1 MRLYSYKNLLKR
13 VTASIVLITYC
24 VSCTNM
30 PSGEKAFNSFES
42 CFAANLGLAAA
53 GGVGAGLLTSK
64 LAERL
69 TGSASAGR
77 TLGTAAGVA
86 AAAMIAMTAWKKCG
100 AVYNTSVPVAL
111 PADSKTQDATVNRKP
126 GLNLEQLSVK
136 LAGSENDAPSIQF
149 DFNYFAENP
158 ASKDIKVKFRH
169 KVEIVRFR
177 SGNNE
182 QLVLADDS
190 GNAMLDASGNQIAL
204 EQANRMPREKLHWV
218 TIAEEGHDDYIEDVI
233 IQQGSR
239 HLYNHR
245 LQVPPRDKFAIPLP
259 VPMRY
264 TLTVEAGNAK
274 SKRSVDFALLETAQR
289 PKMYHSGASSNT
301 GGNTGDNTGD
311 MLVASVEKRS
321 LGNPGVGKQFS
332 MTHIV
337 TKKVSLMSDTG
348 VKRKSVATLE
358 QGTKVNLI
366 EKQEV
371 IVNKKPIGWAKI
383 VTEAKVTGWL
393 LSADLL
399 EVK

>member
-1 MRLYSYKNLLKR
+1 MRRYSHKNLLKR
-13 VTASIVLITYC
+13 VTASIVLIAYC

-53 GGVGAGLLTSK
+53 GGVGAGILTSK

-69 TGSASAGR
+69 TGSSRAGKA
-77 TLGTAAGVA
+77 LGTAAGVA
-86 AAAMIAMTAWKKCG
+86 VAAMIAMTAWKKCG

-111 PADSKTQDATVNRKP
+111 PVDNKAQDAIVNRKT

-136 LAGSENDAPSIQF
+136 LTGSENDAPSIEF

-158 ASKDIKVKFRH
+158 ATKDIKAKFRH

-177 SGNNE
+177 AGNNE

-190 GNAMLDASGNQIAL
+190 GNAMLDASGNQISL
-204 EQANRMPREKLHWV
+204 EQASKMPREKLHWV
-218 TIAEEGHDDYIEDVI
+218 TIAEEGHDDYVEDVI

-239 HLYNHR
+239 HLFNHR
-245 LQVPPRDKFAIPLP
+245 LQVPPRDKFALPLP

-264 TLTVEAGNAK
+264 TLTVEAGNTK

-289 PKMYHSGASSNT
+289 PKTYYSSASLNSGANS
-301 GGNTGDNTGD
+301 GDQ
-311 MLVASVEKRS
+311 LVASVEKRS
-321 LGNPGVGKQFS
+321 LGDAGASKQFS

-337 TKKVSLMSDTG
+337 TKKVNLMSDTG
-348 VKRKSVATLE
+348 AKRKTVASLE
-358 QGTKVNLI
+358 QGSKVNLI

-371 IVNKKPIGWAKI
+371 LLNKKPTEWAKI
-383 VTEAKVTGWL
+383 VTENKVTGWL

>member
-1 MRLYSYKNLLKR
+1 MRRYSYKNLLKR
-13 VTASIVLITYC
+13 VTASIVLIAYC

-69 TGSASAGR
+69 TGSSRAGK

-100 AVYNTSVPVAL
+100 AVYNTSVPIAQ
-111 PADSKTQDATVNRKP
+111 PIDSKAVEATVNRKT

-136 LAGSENDAPSIQF
+136 LAGSENDAPSIEF

-158 ASKDIKVKFRH
+158 ATKDIKVKFRH

-204 EQANRMPREKLHWV
+204 EQASKMPREKLHWV
-218 TIAEEGHDDYIEDVI
+218 TIAEEGHDDYVEDVI

-245 LQVPPRDKFAIPLP
+245 LQVPPRDKFALPLP

-264 TLTVEAGNAK
+264 TLSVEAGNVK

-289 PKMYHSGASSNT
+289 PKMYYSGASSNS
-301 GGNTGDNTGD
+301 GDQVVT
-311 MLVASVEKRS
+311 SIEKRS
-321 LGNPGVGKQFS
+321 LGDAGSSKQFT
-332 MTHIV
+332 MTHII
-337 TKKVSLMSDTG
+337 TKKVILMSDTSA
-348 VKRKSVATLE
+348 KHKNVATLE
-358 QGTKVNLI
+358 QGTKVSLL
-366 EKQEV
+366 EKQDV
-371 IVNKKPIGWAKI
+371 ILNKKPTEWAKI

>member
-1 MRLYSYKNLLKR
+1 MRRYSYKNLLKR
-13 VTASIVLITYC
+13 VTASIILIAYC

-69 TGSASAGR
+69 TGSSRAGKNI
-77 TLGTAAGVA
+77 GTAAGVA

-100 AVYNTSVPVAL
+100 AVYNTSVAVAQ
-111 PADSKTQDATVNRKP
+111 PIDSKVQDATVNRKS

-136 LAGSENDAPSIQF
+136 LAGSENDAPSIEF

-158 ASKDIKVKFRH
+158 ATKDIKVKFRH

-190 GNAMLDASGNQIAL
+190 GNAMLDVSGNQIAL
-204 EQANRMPREKLHWV
+204 EQASKMPREKLHWV
-218 TIAEEGHDDYIEDVI
+218 TIAEEGHDDYVEDVI
-233 IQQGSR
+233 IQQGSK

-245 LQVPPRDKFAIPLP
+245 LQVPPRDKFALPLP

-264 TLTVEAGNAK
+264 TLTVEASNMK

-289 PKMYHSGASSNT
+289 PKMYYSSASLNSGINS
-301 GGNTGDNTGD
+301 GDQ
-311 MLVASVEKRS
+311 LVTSVEKRS
-321 LGNPGVGKQFS
+321 LGDAGLSKQFT
-332 MTHIV
+332 MTHII
-337 TKKVSLMSDTG
+337 TKKVILMSDTG
-348 VKRKSVATLE
+348 AKRKNVATLE
-358 QGTKVNLI
+358 QGTKVSLL
-366 EKQEV
+366 EKQDV
-371 IVNKKPIGWAKI
+371 ILNKKPTEWAKI
-383 VTEAKVTGWL
+383 VTETKVTGWL
-393 LSADLL
+393 LSTDLL

>member
-1 MRLYSYKNLLKR
+1 MRRYTYKNLLKR
-13 VTASIVLITYC
+13 VTASIVLIAYC

-69 TGSASAGR
+69 TGSSRTGR
-77 TLGTAAGVA
+77 ALGTAAGVA

-111 PADSKTQDATVNRKP
+111 PVDSKVQDATVNRKT

-136 LAGSENDAPSIQF
+136 LAGTENDAPSIEF
-149 DFNYFAENP
+149 DFNYFAEDL
-158 ASKDIKVKFRH
+158 ATKDIKVKFRH

-177 SGNNE
+177 AGNNE
-182 QLVLADDS
+182 QLVLADNN
-190 GNAMLDASGNQIAL
+190 GNAMTDASGNQIPL
-204 EQANRMPREKLHWV
+204 EQAGKMPREKLHWV
-218 TIAEEGHDDYIEDVI
+218 SIAEEGHEDYVEDVI

-245 LQVPPRDKFAIPLP
+245 LQVPPRDKFALPLP

-274 SKRSVDFALLETAQR
+274 SKRSVDFSLLETAQR
-289 PKMYHSGASSNT
+289 PKMYSSSMSM
-301 GGNTGDNTGD
+301 NTGD
-311 MLVASVEKRS
+311 LIVASAEKRS
-321 LGNPGVGKQFS
+321 LNDAVPSKQFA

-337 TKKVSLMSDTG
+337 TKKVMLVSDTG
-348 VKRKSVATLE
+348 IKRKNVSTLE
-358 QGTKVNLI
+358 QGTKVSLI
-366 EKQEV
+366 EKKEV
-371 IVNKKPIGWAKI
+371 FFNKKTNEWAKI
-383 VTEAKVTGWL
+383 STETKVIGWL
-393 LSADLL
+393 LSSDLL

>member
-1 MRLYSYKNLLKR
+1 
-13 VTASIVLITYC
+13 
-24 VSCTNM
+24 
-30 PSGEKAFNSFES
+30 
-42 CFAANLGLAAA
+42 
-53 GGVGAGLLTSK
+53 
-64 LAERL
+64 
-69 TGSASAGR
+69 
-77 TLGTAAGVA
+77 
-86 AAAMIAMTAWKKCG
+86 MIAMTAWKKCG
-100 AVYNTSVPVAL
+100 AVYNTSVPIAQPV
-111 PADSKTQDATVNRKP
+111 DSKALDATVNRKT

-136 LAGSENDAPSIQF
+136 LAGSENDAPSIEF
-149 DFNYFAENP
+149 DFSYFAENP
-158 ASKDIKVKFRH
+158 ATKDIKVKFRH

-204 EQANRMPREKLHWV
+204 EQASKMPREKLHWV
-218 TIAEEGHDDYIEDVI
+218 TIAEEGRDDYVEDVI

-245 LQVPPRDKFAIPLP
+245 LQVPPRDKFALPLP

-264 TLTVEAGNAK
+264 TLTVEAGNTK

-289 PKMYHSGASSNT
+289 PKMYYSGASLNS
-301 GGNTGDNTGD
+301 GDQQ
-311 MLVASVEKRS
+311 VATLEKRS
-321 LGNPGVGKQFS
+321 LGDAGASKQFS

-337 TKKVSLMSDTG
+337 TKKVSLMSDTSA
-348 VKRKSVATLE
+348 KRKNIATLE
-358 QGTKVNLI
+358 QGSKVSLI

-371 IVNKKPIGWAKI
+371 LLNKKPTEWAKI
-383 VTEAKVTGWL
+383 VTETKATGWL

>member
-1 MRLYSYKNLLKR
+1 MRRNSYKNLLRR

-69 TGSASAGR
+69 TGSSR
-77 TLGTAAGVA
+77 TGKALGTAAGVA

-100 AVYNTSVPVAL
+100 AVYNTSVPIAQ
-111 PADSKTQDATVNRKP
+111 PIDSKALDATVNRKT

-136 LAGSENDAPSIQF
+136 LVGSENDAPSIEF

-158 ASKDIKVKFRH
+158 ATKDIKVKFRH

-204 EQANRMPREKLHWV
+204 EQANKIPREKLYWV
-218 TIAEEGHDDYIEDVI
+218 TIAEEGHDDYVEDVI

-239 HLYNHR
+239 HLYKHR
-245 LQVPPRDKFAIPLP
+245 LQVPPRDKFALPLP

-274 SKRSVDFALLETAQR
+274 SKRSVDFSLLETAQR
-289 PKMYHSGASSNT
+289 PKIYYSSASLNSG
-301 GGNTGDNTGD
+301 DQ
-311 MLVASVEKRS
+311 LVASVEKRS
-321 LGNPGVGKQFS
+321 LGDVGASKQFS

-337 TKKVSLMSDTG
+337 TKKVILMSDTSA
-348 VKRKSVATLE
+348 KRKNVATVE

-371 IVNKKPIGWAKI
+371 ILNKKPTEWAKI

-393 LSADLL
+393 LTADLL

>member
-1 MRLYSYKNLLKR
+1 MRRYSYKNLLKR
-13 VTASIVLITYC
+13 VTASIVLISYC

-69 TGSASAGR
+69 TGSSR
-77 TLGTAAGVA
+77 TGKALGTAAGVA

-100 AVYNTSVPVAL
+100 AVYNTSVPIAQ
-111 PADSKTQDATVNRKP
+111 PIDSKVQDATVNRKV

-136 LAGSENDAPSIQF
+136 VAGSENDAPSIEF
-149 DFNYFAENP
+149 DFNYFAESP
-158 ASKDIKVKFRH
+158 ATKDIKVKFRH

-177 SGNNE
+177 AGNNE
-182 QLVLADDS
+182 QLVLADNN
-190 GNAMLDASGNQIAL
+190 GNAMTDASGNQIAL
-204 EQANRMPREKLHWV
+204 EQASKLPREKLHWV
-218 TIAEEGHDDYIEDVI
+218 TIAEEGHDDYVEDVI

-239 HLYNHR
+239 HLFSHR
-245 LQVPPRDKFAIPLP
+245 LQVPPRDKFALPLP

-274 SKRSVDFALLETAQR
+274 SKRSVDFSLLEIAQR
-289 PKMYHSGASSNT
+289 PKMYNSGMSMNS
-301 GGNTGDNTGD
+301 GDQVVTSID
-311 MLVASVEKRS
+311 KRS
-321 LGNPGVGKQFS
+321 LSDVAPVKQFA

-337 TKKVSLMSDTG
+337 TKKVSLMSDAG
-348 VKRKSVATLE
+348 NKRKIVSSLE
-358 QGTKVNLI
+358 QGTKVSLI

-371 IVNKKPIGWAKI
+371 FVNKKPIEWAK
-383 VTEAKVTGWL
+383 VSTETKVTGWL
-393 LSADLL
+393 LSSDLL